1 MIDASMPGVAIV
13 TGAAKGL
20 GRTYGLALAADGWSV
35 VAADVL
41 DLEPLA
47 AEIETTGG
55 RCVAVPT
62 DVSDEAATRALADA
76 ALARFGRIDALV
88 NNAAIFTSIEK
99 KPFDELT
106 VAEWDRMFEVNVRGT
121 WLCCKAVTPAM
132 KEARS
137 GRIVNVSSMTVPGG
151 IPLFLHY
158 VASKAAIVGLTRAL
172 ARELGEWGICVN
184 AIAPDYVPHDEA
196 YAAQQ
201 PEMAAVLARQRCF
214 QRDMTPDDLVGTLHY
229 LLGRG
234 SEFVTGQTLYV
245 NGGRLFS
252 GV

>member
-1 MIDASMPGVAIV
+1 MGVAIV

-20 GRTYGLALAADGWSV
+20 GRAYALALAADGWSV

-41 DLEPLA
+41 DVGPVA
-47 AEIETTGG
+47 AEIAASGG
-55 RCVAVPT
+55 TAHAVPT
-62 DVSDEAATRALADA
+62 DVSDERSTEELAAA
-76 ALARFGRIDALV
+76 AIERFGRIDVLV

-106 VAEWDRMFEVNVRGT
+106 VDEWDRMFAVNVRGT
-121 WLCCKAVTPAM
+121 WLCSKAVAPAM
-132 KEARS
+132 KEARA

-196 YAAQQ
+196 YTAQQ
-201 PEMAAVLARQRCF
+201 PEMAAALARQRCF
-214 QRDMTPDDLVGTLHY
+214 QRDMTADDLVGTLSY
-229 LLGRG
+229 LVDPG
-234 SEFVTGQTLYV
+234 SAFVTGQTLYV

>member
-1 MIDASMPGVAIV
+1 MIDGSMPGVAIV

-20 GRTYGLALAADGWSV
+20 GRSYALTLAADGWSV

-41 DLEPLA
+41 DLDPVTQEIAAGGGAVLA
-47 AEIETTGG
+47 
-55 RCVAVPT
+55 VQT
-62 DVSDEAATRALADA
+62 DVSDEAATVTLANA
-76 ALARFGRIDALV
+76 ALERFGRIDVLV

-106 VAEWDRMFEVNVRGT
+106 VDEWDRMFAVNVRGT
-121 WLCCKAVTPAM
+121 WLCCKAVAPAM
-132 KEARS
+132 KEARA

-196 YAAQQ
+196 YTAQQ
-201 PEMAAVLARQRCF
+201 PEMAAALARQRCF
-214 QRDMTPDDLVGTLHY
+214 QRDMTPDDLTGTLRY
-229 LLGRG
+229 LVGSG

>member
-1 MIDASMPGVAIV
+1 MIVGGMPGVAIV

-20 GRTYGLALAADGWSV
+20 GRAYALALASDGWSV

-41 DLEPLA
+41 ETSA
-47 AEIETTGG
+47 VVSQIEQAGG
-55 RCVAVPT
+55 K
-62 DVSDEAATRALADA
+62 ALAVSADVA
-76 ALARFGRIDALV
+76 DEGAVDGLATATLERFGRIDALV

-121 WLCCKAVTPAM
+121 WLCCRAVAPAM
-132 KEARS
+132 KQAGA
-137 GRIVNVSSMTVPGG
+137 GRIVNVSSMTVPSG
-151 IPLFLHY
+151 IPHFLHY
-158 VASKAAIVGLTRAL
+158 VSSKAAIVGLTRAL

-184 AIAPDYVPHDEA
+184 AVAPDYVPHDA
-196 YAAQQ
+196 DYAGRQ
-201 PEMAAVLARQRCF
+201 PDMADAIARQRAF
-214 QRDMTPDDLVGTLHY
+214 QRDMTADDLVGTLLH
-229 LLGRG
+229 LVGPG
-234 SEFVTGQTLYV
+234 SAFVTGQTLYV

>member
-1 MIDASMPGVAIV
+1 MPGVAIV

-20 GRTYGLALAADGWSV
+20 GRAYALALAADGWSV

-41 DLEPLA
+41 DPEPVA
-47 AEIETTGG
+47 TEIRSSGG
-55 RCVAVPT
+55 TAVGVEV
-62 DVSDEAATRALADA
+62 DVSDEASTEALAAA
-76 ALARFGRIDALV
+76 ALERFGRIDALV
-88 NNAAIFTSIEK
+88 NNAAIFASIVK
-99 KPFDELT
+99 KPWDELT

-121 WLCCKAVTPAM
+121 WLCCKAVAPAM
-132 KEARS
+132 KSAGS

-158 VASKAAIVGLTRAL
+158 VSSKAAIVGLTRAL
-172 ARELGEWGICVN
+172 ARELGDFGISVN
-184 AIAPDYVPHDEA
+184 AIAPDYVPHDPE
-196 YAAQQ
+196 YTAQQ
-201 PEMAAVLARQRCF
+201 PGMAAALARQRCF
-214 QRDMTPDDLVGTLHY
+214 QRDMTADDLVGTLRY
-229 LLGRG
+229 LVGPG